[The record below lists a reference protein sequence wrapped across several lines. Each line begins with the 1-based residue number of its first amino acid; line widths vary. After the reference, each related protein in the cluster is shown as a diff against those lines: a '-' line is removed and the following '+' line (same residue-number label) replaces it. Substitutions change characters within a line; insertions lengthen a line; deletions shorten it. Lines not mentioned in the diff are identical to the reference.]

1 TAEDLLTGASF
12 EIHARI
18 VINTT
23 GPWSDTIRK
32 MDHTEKYQ
40 SQMRPTKGVHLV
52 VDAEKLPVPQPTYFD
67 SGDQDGR
74 MIFVVPR

>member
-1 TAEDLLTGASF
+1 MIENIKKAHENGGIMASHVKATGLLHDDDGRINGITAEDLLTGASF

-32 MDHTEKYQ
+32 MD
-40 SQMRPTKGVHLV
+40 
-52 VDAEKLPVPQPTYFD
+52 
-67 SGDQDGR
+67 
-74 MIFVVPR
+74 